1 MILKATLAALLAA
14 CIALAAPAHA
24 ATTFVPQPD
33 GAAYSLPNTKVHS
46 LHAKELGRDY
56 QVFISLPPGYPA
68 DGPKLPVV
76 FVTDADYAFPLVRAI
91 FARIGGH
98 SDAIAPFIL
107 VGLSY
112 AAGDTPEFSRR
123 RDYTPSVNPEQ
134 GLKSDMPGRQP
145 AWGEAEGYR
154 RFLASDVL
162 PLVASHYRADMGR
175 SVFVGH
181 SYGSLLGTH
190 ILLSSPEMFSK
201 YVLSSPSLWFDHR
214 LMFAREKDYAAAH
227 RDLKAEV
234 FFSAGGYEAV
244 KPGPRYNT
252 ETDMVRDLRDFAAAL
267 KARRYPGLKTQ
278 IQVFEG
284 HDHLTV
290 FPDMITSAL
299 KWAVP
304 GGR

>member
-1 MILKATLAALLAA
+1 MILKTTLGALLAA
-14 CIALAAPAHA
+14 CIALATPVSAAP
-24 ATTFVPQPD
+24 FVLQQD
-33 GAAYSLPNTKVHS
+33 GGAYSLPNTKVHS
-46 LHAKELGRDY
+46 LHAKDLGRDY
-56 QVFISLPPGYPA
+56 QVFVSLPPGYAA

-112 AAGDTPEFSRR
+112 AAGDTPEYSRR
-123 RDYTPSVNPEQ
+123 RDYTPSVNPEH

-181 SYGSLLGTH
+181 SYGSLLGAH
-190 ILLSSPEMFSK
+190 ILLGTPEMFSK
-201 YVLSSPSLWFDHR
+201 YVISSPSLWFDHR
-214 LMFAREKDYAAAH
+214 LMFAREKAYAASH

-234 FFSAGGYEAV
+234 FLSAGGYEAV

-252 ETDMVRDLRDFAAAL
+252 ENDMVRDMQEFAAAL
-267 KARRYPGLKTQ
+267 KSHRYPGLKTQ
-278 IQVFEG
+278 VQVFDG
-284 HDHLTV
+284 HDHLSV
-290 FPDMITSAL
+290 YPDMITSAL
-299 KWAVP
+299 KWALP

>member
-1 MILKATLAALLAA
+1 MILRATLGALLAA
-14 CIALAAPAHA
+14 TIALAAPASA
-24 ATTFVPQPD
+24 APYVQQQD
-33 GAAYSLPNTKVHS
+33 GGAYSLSNTKVHS
-46 LHAKELGRDY
+46 LRAKELGRDY
-56 QVFISLPPGYPA
+56 QVFVSLPPGYSA
-68 DGPKLPVV
+68 DGPTLPVV

-112 AAGDTPEFSRR
+112 AVGDTPEYSRR
-123 RDYTPSVNPEQ
+123 RDYTPSVNPEP

-162 PLVASHYRADMGR
+162 PLIASHYRADMGR

-190 ILLSSPEMFSK
+190 ILLRAPEMFGK

-214 LMFAREKDYAAAH
+214 RMFAREKEYAAAH

-234 FFSAGGYEAV
+234 FFSAGGYEAI

-252 ETDMVRDLRDFAAAL
+252 ENDMVRDMRDFAAAL
-267 KARRYPGLKTQ
+267 KARHYPGLKTQ
-278 IQVFEG
+278 VQVFDG

-290 FPDMITSAL
+290 YPDMITSAL
-299 KWAVP
+299 KWALP
-304 GGR
+304 DRR